1 MRRGLPF
8 FRRVAFELLALAV
21 RILPIGDIRKKLGR
35 GDTVE
40 ILTAGRKLLDSR
52 RSLIRFGGP
61 SQIHSGLG
69 SRGPREA

>member
-1 MRRGLPF
+1 MLGEIPVQAYSGRGEEGLPF

-40 ILTAGRKLLDSR
+40 ILTARPQAS
-52 RSLIRFGGP
+52 
-61 SQIHSGLG
+61 
-69 SRGPREA
+69 